1 MADEV
6 TQGPKRR
13 PAATLAVNATP
24 DSSAFLR
31 AIIETTPECI
41 KVVTADGRLAQM
53 NSAGVQMIEAPS
65 WDGVDGLYASDL
77 IAPEHRDLW
86 QEHHDRICRGEALT
100 WRFDIIGLRGT
111 RRNMETH
118 AVPIELSDGS
128 VGQLAI
134 TRDISAHTQAEESL
148 QRINEALERKVHERT
163 RALEEAIERLQQS
176 ERGFELLVTSVTD
189 YAIFMLDPQGT
200 VVSWNAGARRI
211 KGYDEKEI
219 VGRHFSCF
227 YTEEDRHSQLPS
239 AGLRIAARDGRL
251 ETEGWRLR
259 KDGTRFWANVII
271 DAIHDQGKLVGFA
284 KVTRDITEKKA
295 AEARLRQA
303 QKMEVVGQFTGG
315 AAHDFNN
322 LLMAISGS
330 LELLRRRLPKDARM
344 LALVDNAMLGAK
356 RGISLTQRMLAFARR
371 QELKLEAVGLAD
383 LVGGMSE
390 LFERSIGPTVRIEK
404 LFPRRIPA
412 VRTDPHQ
419 LETALL
425 NLVLNARDAM
435 PAGGKITISAHE
447 ALIAAE
453 HPAGLAPGTYVCL
466 SVNDTGQGMDEDT
479 LSHVTEPFFTTKG
492 VGKGTGLGL
501 SMVDGLAAQSGGK
514 LLLRSRL
521 GQGTDIEL
529 WLPVAAQ
536 DAAAN
541 DPVRDVEPTRTEAAE
556 TLVVLAV
563 DDDRLVLMST
573 VAMLED
579 LGHKVIDAASGEQA
593 LALIDTGTPVD
604 LVISDQAMPG
614 MSGVDLVSAI
624 QARRPDMPAILA
636 TGYAEL
642 PNVAETRLRRLAKP
656 FTQREL
662 AEAVAASIRRAR
674 TPLVDQP
681 LAAQP
686 R

>member
-6 TQGPKRR
+6 TQGDEATQGSKRR
-13 PAATLAVNATP
+13 ASTLAVNSTRN
-24 DSSAFLR
+24 SSAFLR
-31 AIIETTPECI
+31 AIVQTTPECI

-53 NSAGVQMIEAPS
+53 NSAGLRMIEAPS
-65 WDGVDGLYASDL
+65 WDAVEGHRVCDL
-77 IAPEHRDLW
+77 IAPEHKALW
-86 QEHHDRICRGEALT
+86 QEHHARICRGESLT

-134 TRDISAHTQAEESL
+134 TRDISAHTQAEAAL
-148 QRINEALERKVHERT
+148 QRANEGLEQKMRERT

-176 ERGFELLVTSVTD
+176 ERVFELLVTSVTD
-189 YAIFMLDPQGT
+189 YAIFMLDPEGT
-200 VVSWNAGARRI
+200 VVSWNTGARRI
-211 KGYDEKEI
+211 KGYDEKDI
-219 VGRHFSCF
+219 IGRNFSCF
-227 YTEEDRHSQLPS
+227 YTEEDQRSQRPS

-251 ETEGWRLR
+251 ETEGWRVR

-303 QKMEVVGQFTGG
+303 QKMEAVGQFTGG

-330 LELLRRRLPKDARM
+330 LELLRRRLPHDAR
-344 LALVDNAMLGAK
+344 ARTLVDNAMLGAK

-371 QELKLEAVGLAD
+371 QELKLEAVDLAG
-383 LVGGMSE
+383 LVGGMND
-390 LFERSIGPTVRIEK
+390 LLERSIGPTVRMEER
-404 LFPRRIPA
+404 FPRQTPR

-435 PAGGKITISAHE
+435 PGGGKITISAHE
-447 ALIAAE
+447 ALIAGD
-453 HPAGLAPGTYVCL
+453 HPTGLAPGTYVCL
-466 SVNDTGQGMDEDT
+466 AVADTGQGMDEDT
-479 LSHVTEPFFTTKG
+479 LSRVTEPFFTTKG

-521 GQGTDIEL
+521 GHGTTIEL

-536 DAAAN
+536 EAAAN
-541 DPVRDVEPTRTEAAE
+541 DPAQDLEPIRTGAAAQS
-556 TLVVLAV
+556 LVVLVV
-563 DDDRLVLMST
+563 DDDSLVLMST

-579 LGHKVIDAASGEQA
+579 LGHKVIDAASGERA
-593 LALIDTGTPVD
+593 LALIDAGAPVD

-614 MSGVDLVSAI
+614 MTGVELIGAI
-624 QARRPDMPAILA
+624 QARRPGIPAILA

-642 PNVAETRLRRLAKP
+642 PNATDTPLHRLAKP
-656 FTQREL
+656 FMQREL
-662 AEAVAASIRRAR
+662 AEAVAASIRGAR
-674 TPLVDQP
+674 TFG
-681 LAAQP
+681 
-686 R
+686 